1 MSYKSFLDDRSDRK
15 SILENLCCYEK
26 LEIWN
31 ELMT

>member
-1 MSYKSFLDDRSDRK
+1 MSYKSFIDDGSDRK

-26 LEIWN
+26 VESWN